1 MQAETPPKMHDQVH
15 ETVNLNPP
23 SPENYAFQEGFEI
36 QENVDPAVA
45 KSLQIITKICF
56 YLMIAAFIASIFFFA
71 WWGLKDY
78 FVFGGEKFNQQVWLT
93 AKPTADKRC
102 FRGDMAYEL
111 QKKLL
116 MKGIP
121 RENTIALLGA
131 PTWADEQSTEYDL
144 GHCLW
149 VEHGLRLAFDEDGR
163 LINSRIMQ
171 H

>member
-1 MQAETPPKMHDQVH
+1 MQSGHEPNSPTASDAPPIS
-15 ETVNLNPP
+15 NP
-23 SPENYAFQEGFEI
+23 EAYAFAEGYHT
-36 QENVDPAVA
+36 QDNVDPAVT
-45 KSLQIITKICF
+45 KSLEIITKICLYAF
-56 YLMIAAFIASIFFFA
+56 IGAFIASIFFFA

-111 QKKLL
+111 QQKLL
-116 MKGIP
+116 LKGVP
-121 RENTIALLGA
+121 RENAIALLGA
-131 PTWADEQSTEYDL
+131 PTWADDHSIEYDL

-149 VEHGLRLAFDEDGR
+149 VEHGLRLAFDDNGR